1 MGDRSDGEVRCAD
14 RRRCSGLRL
23 PHHIGNGNG
32 DRRAERTDE
41 VPRSAR
47 ILAFGQP
54 WGQGKRRG
62 VVDALDTEDDDD
74 PERFKVLVVE
84 EV

>member
-1 MGDRSDGEVRCAD
+1 VNSVGKSEKESPRSRGQERRGDST
-14 RRRCSGLRL
+14 SL
-23 PHHIGNGNG
+23 
-32 DRRAERTDE
+32 TS
-41 VPRSAR
+41 RSAR